1 MAIYFVGDVQ
11 GCYHELRALLDQVAF
26 EPVNDQLW
34 LAGDLVAR
42 GPDSLK
48 TLRYVKALGDSAKV
62 VLGNHDLHLLAIHA
76 GLKKAKPADFFD
88 ELLAAP
94 DVNELMDW
102 LAKQPLI
109 QKMPNENVYMS
120 HAGLPPFW
128 SPEEAI
134 LQANEV
140 NKKLASGL
148 RKEWLAIMYGEEPTQ
163 WSLAQSPDE
172 KFRITV
178 NSLTRMRYCQ
188 LNQALEFSCKL
199 SIEQAPS
206 HIKPW
211 FDFAQN
217 KNDYSWIFGHW
228 ASLMGHC
235 SAENIYA
242 LDTGCVWGGH
252 LTLLRW
258 SDKKLFTEHSHR
270 ENKREKK
277 NKKTHDKAITKDEK

>member
-11 GCYHELRALLDQVAF
+11 GCYNELRALLAQVAF
-26 EPVNDQLW
+26 TPDKDELW

-48 TLRYVKALGDSAKV
+48 TLRYIKALGDSAKV

-76 GLKKAKPADFFD
+76 GLKKAKPSDFFD
-88 ELLAAP
+88 ELLAAS
-94 DVNELMDW
+94 DINDLMDW

-109 QKMPNENVYMS
+109 QKLPNENVYMS

-128 SPEEAI
+128 SPAEAI
-134 LQANEV
+134 EQANEV
-140 NKKLASGL
+140 NKNLSSPL
-148 RKEWLAIMYGEEPTQ
+148 RLEWLKVMYGEEPKH
-163 WSLAQSPDE
+163 WSLAKSSHE
-172 KFRITV
+172 KFRFTV

-188 LNQALEFSCKL
+188 LDLSLEFSCKL
-199 SIEQAPS
+199 SIEQSPE

-211 FDFAQN
+211 FELATN
-217 KNDYSWIFGHW
+217 HKNYSWIFGHW

-258 SDKKLFTEHSHR
+258 SDKKIFTEHSHSR
-270 ENKREKK
+270 
-277 NKKTHDKAITKDEK
+277 

>member
-11 GCYHELRALLDQVAF
+11 GCYQELRALLAQVAF
-26 EPVNDQLW
+26 TPDKDELW

-48 TLRYVKALGDSAKV
+48 TLRYIKGLGDSAKV
-62 VLGNHDLHLLAIHA
+62 VLGNHDLHLLAIYA
-76 GLKKAKPADFFD
+76 GLKKAKPSDLFD
-88 ELLAAP
+88 ELLAAS
-94 DVNELMDW
+94 DLNELMDW
-102 LAKQPLI
+102 LAQQPLI
-109 QKMPNENVYMS
+109 QKLPNENVYMS

-128 SPEEAI
+128 SPLEAI
-134 LQANEV
+134 EQANEV
-140 NKKLASGL
+140 NKHLCSTL
-148 RKEWLAIMYGEEPTQ
+148 RNEWLKVMYGEEPKQ
-163 WSLAQSPDE
+163 WSLAKSPQE
-172 KFRITV
+172 KFRFTI

-188 LNQALEFSCKL
+188 LDLSLEFSCKL
-199 SIEQAPS
+199 SIEQAPD

-211 FDFAQN
+211 FEFPNDH
-217 KNDYSWIFGHW
+217 KDYSWIFGHW

-235 SAENIYA
+235 SAENVYA

-270 ENKREKK
+270 
-277 NKKTHDKAITKDEK
+277 

>member
-11 GCYHELRALLDQVAF
+11 GCYHELRALLAQVAF
-26 EPVNDQLW
+26 TPENDQLW
-34 LAGDLVAR
+34 LAGDLVSR

-48 TLRYVKALGDSAKV
+48 TLRYIKGLGGSAKV

-76 GLKKAKPADFFD
+76 GLKKSKPSYLLD

-94 DVNELMDW
+94 DIDELMDW

-109 QKMPNENVYMS
+109 QKLPNEKVYMS
-120 HAGLPPFW
+120 HAGLPPQW
-128 SPEEAI
+128 SPEAAMK
-134 LQANEV
+134 QAKKV
-140 NKKLASGL
+140 SKKLASKA
-148 RKEWLAIMYGEEPTQ
+148 RNEWLDIMYGEEPKQ
-163 WSLAQSPDE
+163 WSLAQSPYD
-172 KFRITV
+172 KFRFTV

-188 LNQALEFSCKL
+188 LDHALEFSCKL
-199 SIEQAPS
+199 SLEQAPD

-211 FDFAQN
+211 FEFSN
-217 KNDYSWIFGHW
+217 KQKDYTWIFGHW

-252 LTLLRW
+252 LTRLRW
-258 SDKKLFTEHSHR
+258 SDKKLCTEHSHR
-270 ENKREKK
+270 ESK
-277 NKKTHDKAITKDEK
+277 NKKNLR